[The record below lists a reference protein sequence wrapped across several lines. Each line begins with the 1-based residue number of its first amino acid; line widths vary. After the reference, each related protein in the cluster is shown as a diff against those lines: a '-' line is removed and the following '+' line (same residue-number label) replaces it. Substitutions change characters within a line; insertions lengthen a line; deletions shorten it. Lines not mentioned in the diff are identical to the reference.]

1 MLVIGGILVITQV
14 ASVCAMDLALADGD
28 DERNQEL
35 VVRNGQ
41 GDARLHL
48 VIGEVLMDDYV
59 YDAVDIEE
67 GGFAVA
73 FFGAVAVIPVSR
85 FRESAPAGFAG
96 VTLAFV
102 LDVHLF

>member
-1 MLVIGGILVITQV
+1 MITQV

-67 GGFAVA
+67 GGFAVV
-73 FFGAVAVIPVSR
+73 FLVGVVVFSVGCSCVSR
-85 FRESAPAGFAG
+85 PARLAG
-96 VTLAFV
+96 VALAFV
-102 LDVHLF
+102 LYFKNLKNK

>member
-48 VIGEVLMDDYV
+48 VIGEVLLKLWHILVPDSQLL
-59 YDAVDIEE
+59 
-67 GGFAVA
+67 F
-73 FFGAVAVIPVSR
+73 S
-85 FRESAPAGFAG
+85 
-96 VTLAFV
+96 V
-102 LDVHLF
+102 LLL